1 MASKKLADIIK
12 NNGAKAT
19 PFSLAFLD
27 PTGYAL
33 IGLSLYALGIAGY
46 SIYKQ
51 YKETRGK
58 YR

>member
-1 MASKKLADIIK
+1 MVSKKLVDIIK
-12 NNGAKAT
+12 SNGAKAT
-19 PFSLAFLD
+19 PFSFAFLD

-33 IGLSLYALGIAGY
+33 IGLSIYALGIAGY

-51 YKETRGK
+51 YRDNKGK